1 MSIRGATAGEIEL
14 ATLYAILR
22 LRAQVFVVE
31 QACAYLD
38 PDGRDLLPN
47 TVHWWWEDGNGV
59 IDAYL
64 RVVDD
69 ERGRRIGRVVTE
81 ESARRKGRAAALIDR
96 AIAEMD
102 GPCVLDAQSHLVG
115 WYERIGFEVTGPEY
129 IEDGIPHTPMRLVR

>member
-1 MSIRGATAGEIEL
+1 MSIRRAAAGEIEL

-38 PDGRDLLPN
+38 PDGSDLLPS

-64 RVVDD
+64 RVIDD
-69 ERGRRIGRVVTE
+69 ARGRRIGRVVTA
-81 ESARRKGRAAALIDR
+81 ESARRKGRAAALIDA
-96 AIAEMD
+96 AIAEIE
-102 GPCVLDAQSHLVG
+102 GPCVLDAQSHLVD
-115 WYERIGFEVTGPEY
+115 WYERIGFEVTGPKY
-129 IEDGIPHTPMRLVR
+129 IEDGIPHTPMRLI

>member
-1 MSIRGATAGEIEL
+1 MSIRRAAAGEIEL

-38 PDGRDLLPN
+38 PDGSDLLLT
-47 TVHWWWEDGNGV
+47 TVHWWWEDSDGA

-64 RVVDD
+64 RVIDD
-69 ERGRRIGRVVTE
+69 ERGRRVGRVVTA
-81 ESARRKGRAAALIDR
+81 ESSRRKGLAVALIEA
-96 AIAEMD
+96 AIAEID
-102 GPCVLDAQSHLVG
+102 GLCVLDAQSYLVG

-129 IEDGIPHTPMRLVR
+129 IEDGIPHTPMRLLR

>member
-1 MSIRGATAGEIEL
+1 MSIRRAAAGEIEL

-38 PDGRDLLPN
+38 PDGSDLLPN
-47 TVHWWWEDGNGV
+47 TVHWWWEDDDGV

-69 ERGRRIGRVVTE
+69 ERGRRIGRVVTAE
-81 ESARRKGRAAALIDR
+81 AARHKGRAAALIDK
-96 AIAEMD
+96 AIAEID
-102 GPCVLDAQSHLVG
+102 GPCVLDAQSYLVG